1 MTKMQVRLFVLCS
14 TALMLP
20 VVSPPTVVLAQAV
33 PKGPAK
39 KTVPAKGAPAGKA
52 APAATKP
59 IETKK
64 PAGAKPVETKGAEP
78 ATPEQAAKVI
88 DLRTFPLMPGGK
100 VGGIHTLGILMYE
113 APGTPKAAF
122 EFQKR
127 ELLKRGFQEQPGGYF
142 SDDTNTALFTKA
154 GFRVSASSGS
164 GREKGNASVTLVNDG
179 NVDLAKL
186 PVPPGVKPFHP
197 RPTEASYTTTAKV
210 ADTAEACRKLL
221 LAAGWQPYGRSST
234 ESNDGSIMHYFKQ
247 NGIQLHLWVMTT
259 PAEGGKTL
267 IRYSTDLL
275 QVDLPAP
282 PEMVTV
288 ADYTD
293 SQKTLRFDAPKETT
307 DSIVAFYQERLPK
320 LGWKAT
326 TDHPIRD
333 DNKKTQFLIFRN
345 GAKELLSLDMAEFS
359 DIVRVELSHQ
369 TPAELA
375 EEERLAKI
383 AAEKARMEEEQR
395 NKKFKVVVPVP
406 ANAKELDKVSERTIE
421 FQLATGSGPAAI
433 KAFRDH
439 YVKEGWKEKEG
450 AELGKN
456 TGQIELVKDELEL
469 ELSYFD
475 TGITDADIRVSGSFK
490 VVLETATSK
499 DKVAGEKPAADKP
512 KAKKPAIPGLPD
524 LPPGVE
530 LPADVKAELEK
541 ALKELGGKKP

>member
-1 MTKMQVRLFVLCS
+1 MQLRLFV
-14 TALMLP
+14 
-20 VVSPPTVVLAQAV
+20 VVSIVLVLPGVALAQAA
-33 PKGPAK
+33 KAPAK
-39 KTVPAKGAPAGKA
+39 KGTMKA
-52 APAATKP
+52 APA
-59 IETKK
+59 K
-64 PAGAKPVETKGAEP
+64 PAEAAPAKAAEP

-88 DLRTFPLMPGGK
+88 DLRTFPLMKGGK

-122 EFQKR
+122 EFQR
-127 ELLKRGFQEQPGGYF
+127 QELLKRGFKEQPGGYF
-142 SDDTNTALFTKA
+142 SDDTNTALFTKD

-186 PVPPGVKPFHP
+186 PVPAGVKPFHP

-221 LAAGWQPYGRSST
+221 VAAGWQPYGRSSVDD
-234 ESNDGSIMHYFKQ
+234 NDGSTMHYFKR

-267 IRYSTDLL
+267 IRYNTELM
-275 QVDLPAP
+275 QVDLPVP
-282 PEMVTV
+282 PDMTSV
-288 ADYTD
+288 ADYSD
-293 SQKTLRFDAPKETT
+293 SQKTLRFDAPKETA
-307 DSIVAFYQERLPK
+307 DSIVVFYQEQMPK

-333 DNKKTQFLIFRN
+333 DIKKTQFLIFRN
-345 GAKELLSLDMAEFS
+345 AAKELLSLDLAELS
-359 DIVRVELSHQ
+359 DIVRVELYHK
-369 TPAELA
+369 TEAEMA
-375 EEERLAKI
+375 EDERVAKI
-383 AAEKARMEEEQR
+383 AAEKERMEEEKR

-433 KAFRDH
+433 KALRDH
-439 YVKEGWKEKEG
+439 YVKDGWKEKEG

-456 TGQIELVKDELEL
+456 TGEIAVTKAQEEDELEL
-469 ELSYFD
+469 EFSYFD
-475 TGITDADIRVSGSFK
+475 SGITDADIRVSGSFK
-490 VVLETATSK
+490 VVLDTANSK
-499 DKVAGEKPAADKP
+499 EKVASDKPAADKP
-512 KAKKPAIPGLPD
+512 GAEKSSTAKSKTKKPAIPGLPD

-530 LPADVKAELEK
+530 LPDDVKAELEK
-541 ALKELGGKKP
+541 ALKELGGKP